1 MTQARAELV
10 RANKFAPSLADDAAT
25 IIAGLTA
32 PQKQLAPKYFYDE
45 AGSQLFDEIC
55 ELSEYYPT
63 RTERAIM
70 DSHLGEMAKLIGP
83 GAAVIEFGSGSSR
96 KIRQLLDRL
105 EAPLA
110 YVPVDISEDYLS
122 SMAGALAR
130 DYPALQI
137 LPVFA
142 DFTRPF
148 DLPSYTISPAR
159 NLVFFPG
166 STIGNFERA
175 QARSLLEVMRHE
187 AGPGGALLIGVD
199 LRKDPAVIH
208 AAYNDSAGVTA
219 AFNLNVLR
227 RLNFELDADFDLDG
241 FRHDAVYDE
250 REGRI
255 EMRLVSVRAQRATVA
270 GQAIDFRADEHI
282 VTEYSH
288 KYAQE
293 DFETLATSAGLEPVR
308 AWRDSR
314 ELFSVQ
320 YLTVPG

>member
-10 RANKFAPSLADDAAT
+10 RANELAPSLADDAAM
-25 IIAGLTA
+25 ILAGLTA
-32 PQKQLAPKYFYDE
+32 PQKQLSPKYFYDE

-55 ELSEYYPT
+55 ELPEYYLT
-63 RTERAIM
+63 RTEHAIM
-70 DSHLGEMAKLIGP
+70 ERNLDDMAALVGP
-83 GAAVIEFGSGSSR
+83 GTAVIEFGSGSSR

-105 EAPLA
+105 DEPLA
-110 YVPVDISEDYLS
+110 YIPVDISEDYLS

-130 DYPALQI
+130 DYPGLQV

-148 DLPSYTISPAR
+148 DLPSFTVSPTR

-175 QARSLLEVMRHE
+175 EARSLLEVMRHE

-199 LRKDPAVIH
+199 LRKDPAIIH

-227 RLNFELDADFDLDG
+227 RLNAELDANFDLDG
-241 FRHDAVYDE
+241 FRHDAVYDD

-255 EMRLVSVRAQRATVA
+255 EMRLVSLRAQRATVA
-270 GQAIDFRADEHI
+270 GHVIDFQSDEHI

-288 KYAQE
+288 KYSQQ
-293 DFETLATSAGLEPVR
+293 DFETLATSAGLEPVH

-314 ELFSVQ
+314 GLFSVQ

>member
-1 MTQARAELV
+1 MTGNRAALV
-10 RANKFAPSLADDAAT
+10 RANDIDPALEDD
-25 IIAGLTA
+25 IEKILAGLKA
-32 PQKQLAPKYFYDE
+32 PQKRIAPKYFYDE
-45 AGSQLFDEIC
+45 TGSRLFDEIC
-55 ELSEYYPT
+55 NLPEYYLT

-70 DSHLGEMAKLIGP
+70 ERHLDEMAALIGP

-96 KIRQLLDRL
+96 KIRQLLDHL
-105 EAPLA
+105 DEPAA

-122 SMAGALAR
+122 SMSGALAR
-130 DYPALQI
+130 DYPKVQI

-148 DLPSYTISPAR
+148 DLPSYSVSPAR

-175 QARSLLEVMRHE
+175 EARSLLEVMRHE
-187 AGPGGALLIGVD
+187 AGPGGGLLIGVD
-199 LRKDPAVIH
+199 LKKDPATVH

-227 RLNFELDADFDLDG
+227 RLNAELGANFDLDG
-241 FRHDAVYDE
+241 FRHAAVYDE

-255 EMRLVSVRAQRATVA
+255 EMRLVSLRAQRVAVA
-270 GQAIDFRADEHI
+270 GHGIDFREHEHL

-288 KYAQE
+288 KYSQDEFAM
-293 DFETLATSAGLEPVR
+293 LATSAGLEPVR
-308 AWRDSR
+308 AWTDERA
-314 ELFSVQ
+314 LFSVQ
-320 YLTVPG
+320 YLIVPG

>member
-1 MTQARAELV
+1 MTQVRAEV
-10 RANKFAPSLADDAAT
+10 VEANEQSPSLADDAAKVL
-25 IIAGLTA
+25 AGLTA

-45 AGSQLFDEIC
+45 TGSQLFDEIC
-55 ELSEYYPT
+55 ELPEYYLT
-63 RTERAIM
+63 RTEHAIM
-70 DSHLGEMAKLIGP
+70 DRHLDEMAALIGP
-83 GAAVIEFGSGSSR
+83 GTAVIEFGSGSSR

-105 EAPLA
+105 DEPLA
-110 YVPVDISEDYLS
+110 YVPVEISEDYLS

-130 DYPALQI
+130 DYPDLEI

-148 DLPSYTISPAR
+148 DLPTYTVSPTR

-166 STIGNFERA
+166 STIGNFERED
-175 QARSLLEVMRHE
+175 ARSLLQVMRHE

-199 LRKDPAVIH
+199 LRKDPDIIH

-227 RLNFELDADFDLDG
+227 RLNAELDADFDLDG
-241 FRHDAVYDE
+241 FRHEAVYDE
-250 REGRI
+250 GEGRI
-255 EMRLVSVRAQRATVA
+255 EMRLVSLKPQCATVA
-270 GQAIDFRADEHI
+270 EQAIDFNADEHI

-288 KYAQE
+288 KYSQQ
-293 DFETLATSAGLEPVR
+293 DFETLAISAGLEPVR
-308 AWRDSR
+308 AWSDSR

-320 YLTVPG
+320 YLTVPS